1 MKAKYSFS
9 FPNSFH
15 RLSVYFLF
23 FMLATTPLKAQK
35 GITTVGIQYKPIF
48 PVSFLGTGKQST
60 SSNQVNFDV
69 ELKSGFCGGMVVRH
83 GFSELLAFETGINYV
98 KRKYD
103 LTITDGDFKGTS
115 EFRIIG
121 YEIPVNLL
129 VYIQLGEK
137 LFMNASMGPSAD
149 MFASNVQ
156 SYDEYFQHVSFR
168 NHIFQASVLA
178 NLGWEWRTEKSGFI
192 YLGASYHRP
201 FSFIYLTKVE
211 YKFRGKDEST
221 DQKLLGNYLTL
232 DLRYFFP
239 ENKGK
244 KPGRNE

>member
-1 MKAKYSFS
+1 
-9 FPNSFH
+9 
-15 RLSVYFLF
+15 
-23 FMLATTPLKAQK
+23 MLAWSSDIISLK
-35 GITTVGIQYKPIF
+35 
-48 PVSFLGTGKQST
+48 GK
-60 SSNQVNFDV
+60 
-69 ELKSGFCGGMVVRH
+69 
-83 GFSELLAFETGINYV
+83 
-98 KRKYD
+98 
-103 LTITDGDFKGTS
+103 S

-137 LFMNASMGPSAD
+137 LFMNASMGPSLD

-178 NLGWEWRTEKSGFI
+178 NLGWEWRTEESGYI

-201 FSFIYLTKVE
+201 FSFIYLTKIE
-211 YKFRGKDEST
+211 YRYRGKDEST

-239 ENKGK
+239 ENKK
-244 KPGRNE
+244 RK

>member
-1 MKAKYSFS
+1 
-9 FPNSFH
+9 
-15 RLSVYFLF
+15 
-23 FMLATTPLKAQK
+23 MLAFFQLQLQSSSFAQK
-35 GITTVGIQYKPIF
+35 GSTIVGVQYKPIF
-48 PVSFLGTGKQST
+48 PVGFLGTGT
-60 SSNQVNFDV
+60 PELVTFDV
-69 ELKSGFCGGMVVRH
+69 ELKSGYCAGMVIRH
-83 GFSELLAFETGINYV
+83 NFSELLALESGINYV
-98 KRKYD
+98 KRKYN
-103 LTITDGDFKGTS
+103 LTISDADFKGKS

-137 LFMNASMGPSAD
+137 LFMNASMGPSLD

-178 NLGWEWRTEKSGFI
+178 NLGWEWRTEESGYI

-201 FSFIYLTKVE
+201 FSFIYLTKIE
-211 YKFRGKDEST
+211 YRYRGKDEST

-239 ENKGK
+239 ENKK
-244 KPGRNE
+244 RK

>member
-1 MKAKYSFS
+1 LIPERIPLSFS
-9 FPNSFH
+9 VLVRRMFFLLACFQLQLQSSSF
-15 RLSVYFLF
+15 
-23 FMLATTPLKAQK
+23 AQK
-35 GITTVGIQYKPIF
+35 GSTIVGVQYKPIF
-48 PVSFLGTGKQST
+48 PVGFLGTGKQSST
-60 SSNQVNFDV
+60 PELVTFDV
-69 ELKSGFCGGMVVRH
+69 ELKSGYCAGMVIRH
-83 GFSELLAFETGINYV
+83 NFSELLALESGINYV
-98 KRKYD
+98 KRKYN
-103 LTITDGDFKGTS
+103 LTISDADFKGKT

-137 LFMNASMGPSAD
+137 LFMNASMGPSLD

-178 NLGWEWRTEKSGFI
+178 NLGWEWRTEESGYI

-201 FSFIYLTKVE
+201 FSFIYLTKIE
-211 YKFRGKDEST
+211 YRYRGKDEST

-239 ENKGK
+239 ENKK
-244 KPGRNE
+244 RK